1 MWSSD
6 KMCAAAGVPKDR
18 GDLTAMTV
26 TTATTQWSARH
37 GWAGRPPSA
46 GYYPGDA
53 VTGKAL
59 ADLRDHIREYVK
71 GLPLRPGTTPLQ
83 YAPDYESWLI
93 EAMSHGDYDE

>member
-1 MWSSD
+1 MSSHAPTISCPAAMWSSD
-6 KMCAAAGVPKDR
+6 KMCAAAGVHRDD
-18 GDLTAMTV
+18 GNDGYDTA
-26 TTATTQWSARH
+26 QWIARH

-83 YAPDYESWLI
+83 YAPDYESW
-93 EAMSHGDYDE
+93 